1 MSFVSFMKI
10 FISISIFFII
20 GLTIRYY
27 NRRKKQKEF
36 LYKKLKKLIKL
47 RKTIQNCRKIIS
59 RKTKQK
65 RNKKKIYKRKEEQV
79 RKLLMKNS

>member
-1 MSFVSFMKI
+1 MKI

-20 GLTIRYY
+20 GLSIRYY

-59 RKTKQK
+59 RKTSQK
-65 RNKKKIYKRKEEQV
+65 RNKKKVYKRKEEQV